1 MTCGIYKITRKDTGQ
16 MYIGLS
22 EGIEDRWYGH
32 IYSSNLKCSYVD
44 RAIKKYGADKFDLEI
59 IEELPN
65 DRPLLMKREKYWIAY
80 YNTYENDF
88 HYNLS
93 PGGDFSPSKLPKV
106 KAKISKAHKG
116 KKIPEE
122 IKEKIS
128 KTLSGR
134 KFSQETKE
142 KISKS
147 MSGRKLSQKTR
158 EKLSKSHLGKKLP
171 DKQKISISKTLNT
184 SGYYR
189 VCKLNDKSCKQGFVW
204 AYRYYKN
211 GKQKKISS
219 IDIKKLEEKVRAKGL
234 KWLKFD

>member
-1 MTCGIYKITRKDTGQ
+1 MTCGIYKITKKDTRQ
-16 MYIGLS
+16 MYVGLS

-80 YNTYENDF
+80 YNTYENNF

-106 KAKISKAHKG
+106 KAKISKA
-116 KKIPEE
+116 
-122 IKEKIS
+122 
-128 KTLSGR
+128 LSGR

-158 EKLSKSHLGKKLP
+158 EKLSKAHLGKKLP

-219 IDIKKLEEKVRAKGL
+219 VDIEKLEEKVRAKGL
-234 KWLKFD
+234 KWLKID